1 MQNNKLRN
9 VAIIAH
15 VDHGKTTL
23 VDEMLKQGGVYRE
36 NQEVVD
42 RVMDSNDLERER
54 GITILAKNTAIHYG
68 DTKINIVDTPG
79 HADFGGEVER
89 ILKMVNGVILLVD
102 AAEGPMPQTRF
113 VLSRALELGHRV
125 IVVVNKIDRPD
136 QRIHEVVDE
145 VLELLL
151 DLDATPEQLD
161 SPMLFCS
168 GRNGT
173 ASYSP
178 DEPGTDLKPLFDTIL
193 NYIPAPEADVDQPF
207 QMLVSA
213 IDYNEFVGRMAI
225 GRIERGAL
233 KQLADENG
241 FETYVVPEDIG
252 GRFSVLSAVGLLPIA
267 VCGADIDKILA
278 GAAAERE
285 ALFAAGLSNDAYKY
299 ALYRNAFL
307 ADGKEVEILCS
318 YEPAL
323 RSLTEWWKQLFGE
336 SEGKDGKGIFPASAI
351 FSTDLHSM
359 GQYIQDGRRMLF
371 ETVVRQTECG
381 CELKIPFDESNV
393 DKLNYIAGESLFDV
407 NEKAFLG
414 TLYAHRDGGVPSLVV
429 EYGRRDEESFGA
441 LVYFFCLACAAS
453 AYILGV
459 NPFNQP
465 GVEAYKKNMFA
476 LLGKE
481 GYEKEHEALM
491 AKINS

>member
-1 MQNNKLRN
+1 MGGFLACILAGAAMSIQGVMNTRLSEHIGTMETNAFVQC
-9 VAIIAH
+9 VAA
-15 VDHGKTTL
+15 VLSLL
-23 VDEMLKQGGVYRE
+23 VLVFWRTGSFAALGAAPKYCWFGGVLALAITVTVMLGMGRLGPTLAVATILIAQLATAAAIDFLRSPNYNTIRKRTPDIYFIGNSFSGSE
-36 NQEVVD
+36 ILEVISLCEGKDVSVNVVSKSGTTTESAIAF
-42 RVMDSNDLERER
+42 RVMLSYMQSRYSKDELRR
-54 GITILAKNTAIHYG
+54 
-68 DTKINIVDTPG
+68 
-79 HADFGGEVER
+79 R
-89 ILKMVNGVILLVD
+89 IFATTD
-102 AAEGPMPQTRF
+102 AHT
-113 VLSRALELGHRV
+113 
-125 IVVVNKIDRPD
+125 
-136 QRIHEVVDE
+136 
-145 VLELLL
+145 
-151 DLDATPEQLD
+151 
-161 SPMLFCS
+161 
-168 GRNGT
+168 
-173 ASYSP
+173 
-178 DEPGTDLKPLFDTIL
+178 
-193 NYIPAPEADVDQPF
+193 
-207 QMLVSA
+207 
-213 IDYNEFVGRMAI
+213 
-225 GRIERGAL
+225 GAL

-481 GYEKEHEALM
+481 GYEKEREALM

>member
-1 MQNNKLRN
+1 MPIKLNDTYLGQGACRTEAAAFLPLLRDADEKIRNKSGAGNDYVGWIDLPVDYDREEVARIKKTAAAIQAHSDIFVVIGIGGSYLGAKAAIDFLRSPNYNTIRKRTPDIYFIGNSFSGSEILEVISLCEGKDVSVN
-9 VAIIAH
+9 VVSKSGTTTESAIAF
-15 VDHGKTTL
+15 
-23 VDEMLKQGGVYRE
+23 
-36 NQEVVD
+36 
-42 RVMDSNDLERER
+42 RVMLSYMQSRYSKDELRR
-54 GITILAKNTAIHYG
+54 
-68 DTKINIVDTPG
+68 
-79 HADFGGEVER
+79 R
-89 ILKMVNGVILLVD
+89 IFATTD
-102 AAEGPMPQTRF
+102 AHT
-113 VLSRALELGHRV
+113 
-125 IVVVNKIDRPD
+125 
-136 QRIHEVVDE
+136 
-145 VLELLL
+145 
-151 DLDATPEQLD
+151 
-161 SPMLFCS
+161 
-168 GRNGT
+168 
-173 ASYSP
+173 
-178 DEPGTDLKPLFDTIL
+178 
-193 NYIPAPEADVDQPF
+193 
-207 QMLVSA
+207 
-213 IDYNEFVGRMAI
+213 
-225 GRIERGAL
+225 GAL

-307 ADGKEVEILCS
+307 ADGKEVEVLCS

-381 CELKIPFDESNV
+381 CALKVPYDEADV

-429 EYGRRDEESFGA
+429 EYERRDEFSFGA

-476 LLGKE
+476 LLGKP
-481 GYEKEHEALM
+481 GYEKEREALL